1 MRGRMIARLP
11 RARVWCDCCAVMWP
25 CNCTETSVCHTR
37 HAPYKDIVPLAAEEH
52 TWDGFTFMLGEQL
65 HAGVIG
71 MGDCCRVWLH
81 SLLVH
86 SILLR
91 HPACTS
97 IDAICCS
104 MLGMHTTPRCDENH
118 YVSHEGELQESTREA
133 LRTAL
138 PWALRFNPA
147 R

>member
-1 MRGRMIARLP
+1 
-11 RARVWCDCCAVMWP
+11 
-25 CNCTETSVCHTR
+25 
-37 HAPYKDIVPLAAEEH
+37 
-52 TWDGFTFMLGEQL
+52 
-65 HAGVIG
+65 
-71 MGDCCRVWLH
+71 MGGCCRVWLH

-91 HPACTS
+91 HPVCTS

-133 LRTAL
+133 LRAAL

>member
-1 MRGRMIARLP
+1 
-11 RARVWCDCCAVMWP
+11 
-25 CNCTETSVCHTR
+25 
-37 HAPYKDIVPLAAEEH
+37 
-52 TWDGFTFMLGEQL
+52 
-65 HAGVIG
+65 
-71 MGDCCRVWLH
+71 MGGCCRVWLH

-91 HPACTS
+91 HPVCTS
-97 IDAICCS
+97 IDVICCS

-118 YVSHEGELQESTREA
+118 YVSHEGDLQESTREA
-133 LRTAL
+133 LRAAL